1 MCCCLDVFSPTEEL
15 QDVVTQKAC
24 DVTQGGGRLTSCE
37 GKGGSF
43 PSPNLSLS
51 VPACEGGKEAA
62 SPNLSVPV
70 RGQGGAFLLQS
81 PPSLSQPPAIKR
93 TSTILYA
100 VQWGKGHKIMCPC
113 HFVQAF
119 IIEVHYRGALH
130 MHGIVLS

>member
-1 MCCCLDVFSPTEEL
+1 MKGKEAAFLLPTSP
-15 QDVVTQKAC
+15 
-24 DVTQGGGRLTSCE
+24 S
-37 GKGGSF
+37 
-43 PSPNLSLS
+43 LSLL
-51 VPACEGGKEAA
+51 VRGKEAA